1 MLRSLIV
8 GLRHL
13 RPDWF
18 ILSLVSTLLLA
29 ALLPCSGTAARIF
42 HVLGAC
48 AIASLFFLQGA
59 RLSRESVLAGITHWR
74 LHLTIA
80 MTTFILFPT
89 IGWSFGHLFP
99 QLLPPEIWVGVMFL
113 CTLPSTVQAPIA
125 LTSIAN
131 GNVAGAVCWVAFSN
145 VAGIVLT
152 PLLFGAFAHLQTGGI
167 APGNIGQVLLELLV
181 PFLCGHL
188 LRPWIGQWVERN
200 RQLLAF
206 TDRGSILVVVYAA
219 FSSAVVNGMW
229 NELSPVVMT
238 VAVLVVALLLM
249 TGLLAASFTPCLM
262 GFDRPDR
269 IVVMFCGTQKSL
281 IAAVPIANVLF
292 HASTVGLILIPIMI
306 YLPMQFVVGA
316 WLAKQHA
323 KPSRTGKK
331 AMAVGPTTVVE
342 AGRAALPEQAR

>member
-1 MLRSLIV
+1 MLTSSIPR
-8 GLRHL
+8 LRHL
-13 RPDWF
+13 QPDWF
-18 ILSLVSTLLLA
+18 ILSLISTLLLA
-29 ALLPCSGTAARIF
+29 SLLPCSGTAARIF
-42 HVLGAC
+42 QVLGAC
-48 AIASLFFLQGA
+48 AIGSLFFLQGA
-59 RLSRESVLAGITHWR
+59 RLSRESVLSGITHWR

-80 MTTFILFPT
+80 VTTFILFPT
-89 IGWSFGHLFP
+89 IGWLFSHLFP
-99 QLLPPEIWVGVMFL
+99 QLLPPEIWLGVMFL

-152 PLLFGAFAHLQTGGI
+152 PMLLGAFAHLQTGGI
-167 APGNIGQVLLELLV
+167 APANIGQVLLELMA
-181 PFLCGHL
+181 PFVCGHL

-206 TDRGSILVVVYAA
+206 TDRGSILLVVYAA

-229 NELSPVVMT
+229 NELSPGVMT

-249 TGLLAASFTPCLM
+249 TGMLTASVTPSFM

-292 HASTVGLILIPIMI
+292 HASTAGLVLIPIMI

-316 WLAKQHA
+316 WLAKWQA
-323 KPSRTGKK
+323 KPSRAG
-331 AMAVGPTTVVE
+331 VEVTVVSPTAIVPVGTGAFSE
-342 AGRAALPEQAR
+342 RAG

>member
-1 MLRSLIV
+1 MLSSLMLR
-8 GLRHL
+8 LRHL
-13 RPDWF
+13 RTDWF

-29 ALLPCSGTAARIF
+29 ALLPCSGATARVF

-48 AIASLFFLQGA
+48 AIGLLFFLQGA
-59 RLSRESVLAGITHWR
+59 RLSRESVLAGVTHWR

-89 IGWSFGHLFP
+89 IGWLFGHLFP
-99 QLLPPEIWVGVMFL
+99 QLLPPEIWVGMMFL

-152 PLLFGAFAHLQTGGI
+152 PLLFGAFTRLQTGGI
-167 APGNIGQVLLELLV
+167 APGNISQVLLELLA

-188 LRPWIGQWVERN
+188 LRPWIGQWLDRN

-206 TDRGSILVVVYAA
+206 TDRGSIFVIVYTA
-219 FSSAVVNGMW
+219 FSSAVINGMW
-229 NELSPVVMT
+229 NELSPVDMT
-238 VAVLVVALLLM
+238 VAVLVVALLLT
-249 TGLLAASFTPCLM
+249 TGLLAASVTPYFM
-262 GFDRPDR
+262 GLDRPDR
-269 IVVMFCGTQKSL
+269 TVVMFCGTQKSL

-292 HASTVGLILIPIMI
+292 HASTVGLVLIPIMI

-316 WLAKQHA
+316 WLAKNQA
-323 KPSRTGKK
+323 RLSRTGEE
-331 AMAVGPTTVVE
+331 AIVVGSAAVVQADTP
-342 AGRAALPEQAR
+342 ALPEQAR

>member
-1 MLRSLIV
+1 
-8 GLRHL
+8 
-13 RPDWF
+13 
-18 ILSLVSTLLLA
+18 
-29 ALLPCSGTAARIF
+29 
-42 HVLGAC
+42 
-48 AIASLFFLQGA
+48 
-59 RLSRESVLAGITHWR
+59 VLAGITHWR

-80 MTTFILFPT
+80 ITTFILFPT
-89 IGWSFGHLFP
+89 IGWLFGHLYTE
-99 QLLPPEIWVGVMFL
+99 LLPPEIWVGVIFL

-152 PLLFGAFAHLQTGGI
+152 PLLLGAFVHLQTGRI
-167 APGNIGQVLLELLV
+167 ASENIGQVLSELMV

-219 FSSAVVNGMW
+219 FSSAVVHGMW

-238 VAVLVVALLLM
+238 VAVLVVGLLLV
-249 TGLLAASFTPCLM
+249 TGLLAASFTSYLM
-262 GFDRPDR
+262 GCDRPDR
-269 IVVMFCGTQKSL
+269 TVVTFCGTQKSL

-292 HASTVGLILIPIMI
+292 HASTVGLVLIPIMI

-316 WLAKQHA
+316 WLAKHQA
-323 KPSRTGKK
+323 KLSRTGEE
-331 AMAVGPTTVVE
+331 AMAAGPTTVVQ
-342 AGRAALPEQAR
+342 AAKTAVPGHAR